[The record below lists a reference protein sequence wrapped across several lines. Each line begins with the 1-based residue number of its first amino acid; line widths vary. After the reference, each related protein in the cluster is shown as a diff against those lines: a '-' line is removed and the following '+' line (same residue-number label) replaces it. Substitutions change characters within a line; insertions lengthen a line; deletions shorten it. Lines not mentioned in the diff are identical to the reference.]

1 MQIKIQHNSS
11 PLNVDNADNNSSPI
25 NADNNSSPLNAN
37 NKKTICHLKMQITIR
52 HLLKQNLM
60 NLQPEPPNLISTEK
74 FHRIKCSIL
83 SSCIGNAQNIM
94 NLQPSPHL
102 KVLPQKLQQQPEP
115 PNSISTEKFHHIK
128 CSIWAVALEMRRTLW
143 TFNLNLRASSPPKSF
158 KTKSAIFWAVALE
171 MHRTLWTVAL
181 CSLEENLSF
190 KVNFTVKISVHY

>member
-1 MQIKIQHNSS
+1 MNLQPEPPNLISTEKFHHMKCSIWAVALEMRRTSCTFNLHPTWKCYHKSY
-11 PLNVDNADNNSSPI
+11 NN
-25 NADNNSSPLNAN
+25 NL
-37 NKKTICHLKMQITIR
+37 
-52 HLLKQNLM
+52 NLM

-74 FHRIKCSIL
+74 FHHIKCNIL

-143 TFNLNLRASSPPKSF
+143 TFTYTEYHEASNSILSLKCNHTKRSQYRCSF
-158 KTKSAIFWAVALE
+158 S
-171 MHRTLWTVAL
+171 TVAL